1 MVSSA
6 EAFASHRMTPSICR
20 KLLPVVL
27 LALLLVSPVPSRAAD
42 PVPSAEA
49 AVERFRTA
57 CDGEL
62 AKVIPPETMKRIN
75 LMRESPF
82 LMIARKS
89 HVDVTEFL
97 DPAFASA
104 IAKNALYGSQAALT
118 QSTGDI
124 WVLTYGNMKST
135 VVYLDATSGAVLC
148 IAFIPEG

>member
-1 MVSSA
+1 
-6 EAFASHRMTPSICR
+6 MTPSICCR
-20 KLLPVVL
+20 ILPALL
-27 LALLLVSPVPSRAAD
+27 LALLLVSPVQSHAAD

-49 AVERFRTA
+49 AVQRFRTA

-62 AKVIPPETMKRIN
+62 AKAVPPETMKRIN

-97 DPAFASA
+97 DPTFAAA
-104 IAKNALYGSQAALT
+104 IAKNALYGSQTALT

-124 WVLTYGNMKST
+124 WVLTYGNMRST

-148 IAFIPEG
+148 IAVIPEG